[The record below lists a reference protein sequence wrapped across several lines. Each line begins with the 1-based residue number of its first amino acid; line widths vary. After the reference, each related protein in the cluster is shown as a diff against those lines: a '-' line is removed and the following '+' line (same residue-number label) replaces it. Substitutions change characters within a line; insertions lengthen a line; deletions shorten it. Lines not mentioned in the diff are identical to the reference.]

1 VAAEPSAA
9 MAEVAVECMSKMF
22 GATRALDDVS
32 IAFHAGEIHALLG
45 QNGAGKS
52 TLFKILAGVY
62 EPDSGTIAAGAAHVV
77 SGGLTPRQSHDLG
90 LRFVHQDLALV
101 DSMSVGENVCVQQFM
116 TTGGGLRIRWR
127 DQHRVVRKLL
137 DGLGVDVHP
146 QTILGRLPQPEK
158 AAVAI
163 ARALYSPDGRRPRL
177 LVLDEPTAYLPVT
190 ERAQLFDTMRRAAN
204 LGTSVVFSTHRLDEV
219 LEASERISIL
229 RDGRIVWSGQRAEI
243 EDENDLITR
252 ILGQAL
258 ERFYPDR
265 TDMAEHEARLE
276 VRGLRGPG
284 VDGIDLDVR
293 RGEIVG
299 LTGLI
304 GAGHDAVPYLL
315 LGAIPAGG
323 GGIQLD
329 RQPIRR
335 RDPCS
340 MTRAGIGLLPADRTR
355 DSGIASMSVRENLT
369 MTSLGR
375 FTRLGLIDRR
385 REQATANEMIER
397 FEVRPQ
403 HSREMPLGL
412 LSGGNQQKLLL
423 ARSLM
428 RQNLRCLIL
437 HEPTQG
443 VDVRAKQTLLQQ
455 IAAAA
460 KRGISVLIVSTD
472 NEDLSHL
479 CDRVLVMRH
488 GRIRAEL
495 RRPDPGR
502 IAEQCLASQ

>member
-1 VAAEPSAA
+1 MEAAAA
-9 MAEVAVECMSKMF
+9 AVVVERVSKTF
-22 GATRALDDVS
+22 GATRALQDVS
-32 IAFHAGEIHALLG
+32 IAFRAGEIHALLG

-62 EPDSGTIAAGAAHVV
+62 EPDSGTIVAGGEEAAHKA
-77 SGGLTPRQSHDLG
+77 LTPRQSHDLG
-90 LRFVHQDLALV
+90 FRFVHQDLALV
-101 DSMSVGENVCVQQFM
+101 DTMSVGENVCVQQFM
-116 TTGGGLRIRWR
+116 TAGGGLRIRWR
-127 DQHRVVRKLL
+127 DQDCVVRELL
-137 DGLGVDVHP
+137 EGLGVDVHP
-146 QTILGRLPQPEK
+146 RTIVARLPQSEK

-163 ARALYSPDGRRPRL
+163 ARASYSPTGRRPRL
-177 LVLDEPTAYLPVT
+177 LVLDEPTAYLPVS
-190 ERAQLFDTMRRAAN
+190 ERARLFDTMRRAAS
-204 LGTSVVFSTHRLDEV
+204 LGTAVVFSTHRLDEV
-219 LEASERISIL
+219 LEASESISIL
-229 RDGRIVWSGQRAEI
+229 RDGRMVWSGRRAEI
-243 EDENDLITR
+243 DDENDLIAR

-265 TDMAEHEARLE
+265 AEHAEHELRLE
-276 VRGLRGPG
+276 VRGLRGAG
-284 VDGIDLDVR
+284 VEGIDFVAR
-293 RGEIVG
+293 RGEVVG

-315 LGAIPAGG
+315 LGAMPAAAGE
-323 GGIQLD
+323 ILLD
-329 RQPIRR
+329 RQPIRG

-355 DSGIASMSVRENLT
+355 DGGIASMSVRENLT
-369 MTSLGR
+369 MTNLGR

-385 REQATANEMIER
+385 REQAAADELIGR

-403 HSREMPLGL
+403 HSRELPLGS

-428 RQNLRCLIL
+428 RENLRCLVL

-443 VDVRAKQTLLQQ
+443 VDVRAKQALLRQ
-455 IAAAA
+455 IAGAAE
-460 KRGISVLIVSTD
+460 RGISVLMVSTD
-472 NEDLSHL
+472 IEDLSHL

-495 RRPDPGR
+495 RNPDPGR

>member
-1 VAAEPSAA
+1 
-9 MAEVAVECMSKMF
+9 
-22 GATRALDDVS
+22 
-32 IAFHAGEIHALLG
+32 
-45 QNGAGKS
+45 
-52 TLFKILAGVY
+52 
-62 EPDSGTIAAGAAHVV
+62 
-77 SGGLTPRQSHDLG
+77 
-90 LRFVHQDLALV
+90 
-101 DSMSVGENVCVQQFM
+101 
-116 TTGGGLRIRWR
+116 
-127 DQHRVVRKLL
+127 
-137 DGLGVDVHP
+137 
-146 QTILGRLPQPEK
+146 
-158 AAVAI
+158 
-163 ARALYSPDGRRPRL
+163 
-177 LVLDEPTAYLPVT
+177 
-190 ERAQLFDTMRRAAN
+190 
-204 LGTSVVFSTHRLDEV
+204 
-219 LEASERISIL
+219 
-229 RDGRIVWSGQRAEI
+229 
-243 EDENDLITR
+243 
-252 ILGQAL
+252 
-258 ERFYPDR
+258 
-265 TDMAEHEARLE
+265 
-276 VRGLRGPG
+276 
-284 VDGIDLDVR
+284 
-293 RGEIVG
+293 
-299 LTGLI
+299 
-304 GAGHDAVPYLL
+304 
-315 LGAIPAGG
+315 
-323 GGIQLD
+323 
-329 RQPIRR
+329 
-335 RDPCS
+335 